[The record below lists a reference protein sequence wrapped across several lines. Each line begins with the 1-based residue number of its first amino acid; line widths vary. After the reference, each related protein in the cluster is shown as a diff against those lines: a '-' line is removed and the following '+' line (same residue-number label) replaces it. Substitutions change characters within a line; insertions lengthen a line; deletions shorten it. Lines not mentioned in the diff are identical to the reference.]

1 MIKVSH
7 KFPRQ
12 PDNDFFKSL
21 HKRVNAHFAGGKRS
35 AYGDWQLLVK
45 TMCMIGLFLVPY
57 FFILSGAVQNTGLF
71 LLLWT
76 VMGLGVAGIGVNV
89 MHDAN
94 HGAFSRHK
102 TFNRIVSL
110 VMNLMGGDAAIWR
123 LQHNVLHHSFTNIH
137 GADDDII
144 GPPMLRFSPHEPRK
158 AIHRH
163 QYVYAW
169 FLYGLMTLIKV
180 AYTDFKRAIR
190 YRKMNLIKTRKEFV
204 ARLFKIAGGKLLYFG
219 YMIALP
225 IWLAPVS
232 PWLVIVGFLLM
243 HLVCGFVLSII
254 FQTAHVMPSS
264 EYPLPDENGT
274 MENNWAVHQMLTTT
288 NFSPK
293 SRLFS
298 WFIGGL
304 NYQIEHHLF
313 ANISHVHY
321 RDISR
326 IVAET
331 AREFGIPYHCQK
343 SFGHALVNHGK
354 MLYQLGRQ
362 PST

>member
-1 MIKVSH
+1 MYRQH
-7 KFPRQ
+7 KFSHTI
-12 PDNDFFKSL
+12 DSDFFKSL
-21 HKRVNAHFAGGKRS
+21 HKRVNAYFELKKKS
-35 AYGDWQLLVK
+35 TYGDWRLILKMVV
-45 TMCMIGLFLVPY
+45 MMLLFLGPLVIMLSGVVTSGWG
-57 FFILSGAVQNTGLF
+57 FIL
-71 LLLWT
+71 LW
-76 VMGLGVAGIGVNV
+76 VIMGFGIAGIGVNI

-94 HGAFSRHK
+94 HGVFSRNK
-102 TFNRIVSL
+102 KFNKLVSM
-110 VMNLMGGDAAIWR
+110 VMNLLGGDAAIWR

-137 GADDDII
+137 GADEDII
-144 GPPMLRFSPHEPRK
+144 GPPLLRFSPHDRK
-158 AIHRH
+158 RNIHGY
-163 QYVYAW
+163 QYIYAW

-204 ARLFKIAGGKLLYFG
+204 LRLTKISGGKLLYFG
-219 YMIALP
+219 YMLLLP
-225 IWLAPVS
+225 MLLVPFS
-232 PWLVIVGFLLM
+232 PWMVLLGFLVMHFVTGFLLS
-243 HLVCGFVLSII
+243 VI

-264 EYPLPDENGT
+264 EYPLPDEEGK
-274 MENNWAVHQMLTTT
+274 MQNNWAVHQMLTTT

-293 SRLFS
+293 SRVFS

-304 NYQIEHHLF
+304 NYQVEHHLF

-343 SFGHALVNHGK
+343 NFAYALHNHGK
-354 MLYQLGRQ
+354 MLYQLGR
-362 PST
+362 